1 MPFITS
7 DIWVI
12 FPDHQKCEK
21 NNFGIITNS
30 KKGKEKLLGEI
41 KKILGTDRKCKEL
54 ITNGSLK
61 MYFGNDSDSFIF

>member
-41 KKILGTDRKCKEL
+41 KNPGD
-54 ITNGSLK
+54 GPK
-61 MYFGNDSDSFIF
+61 MQRAYHKWEFENVFW